1 MSTTIKSLAIVLV
14 AILGIAV
21 AGAVYYIWSESH
33 LCGQAGAWANT
44 GFISENEFV
53 EVNGTGLYVMELGT
67 GPNLADYDYP
77 CAPSL
82 ITIIEVHLY
91 LLDPEGNVHFN
102 AVLGEIDVS
111 FSGNDENWV
120 SKAENVS
127 KDNGTLF
134 PVHFVN
140 SIDESLGEKYS
151 DSPTCDLRCFRHTY
165 ISKGDKIMVY
175 GSGSEADGPASEGW
189 KIKLKHTRSGD
200 QIYSQEPS
208 GYFILPL

>member
-14 AILGIAV
+14 AILGITV

-67 GPNLADYDYP
+67 GPNLADYDYD
-77 CAPSL
+77 CAPEL
-82 ITIIEVHLY
+82 ITISEVHLY
-91 LLDPEGNVHFN
+91 LLDPEGNTYFD
-102 AVLGEIDVS
+102 AVLSEIDVS
-111 FSGNDENWV
+111 FSGNDENRV
-120 SKAENVS
+120 SKSENVS

-151 DSPTCDLRCFRHTY
+151 DSPICDRGCFRHTY
-165 ISKGDKIMVY
+165 VS
-175 GSGSEADGPASEGW
+175 
-189 KIKLKHTRSGD
+189 
-200 QIYSQEPS
+200 
-208 GYFILPL
+208 

>member
-1 MSTTIKSLAIVLV
+1 MSTTIKSLAIALIV
-14 AILGIAV
+14 ILGITI
-21 AGAVYYIWSESH
+21 AGAVYYIWSESQ
-33 LCGQAGAWANT
+33 LCGQAGIWPNT

-77 CAPSL
+77 CAPAL
-82 ITIIEVHLY
+82 ININEVRLY
-91 LLDPEGNVHFN
+91 LLDPEGNAHFD
-102 AVLGEIDVS
+102 ALLSEIDVS
-111 FSGNDENWV
+111 FSGNDENKV
-120 SKAENVS
+120 SKSENVS

-151 DSPTCDLRCFRHTY
+151 DSATCDRGCFGNTY
-165 ISKGDKIMVY
+165 LSKGDKIMVY

-200 QIYSQEPS
+200 QMGSE
-208 GYFILPL
+208 FNLPI